1 MAARL
6 GSDGRPE
13 NLAQPLGKVDSA
25 PGSGWLA
32 EAALADVGTL
42 DILPMVPNPSG
53 IGFVTCR
60 MTLNG
65 AMAG

>member
-13 NLAQPLGKVDSA
+13 NLAQPVGKVESA

-32 EAALADVGTL
+32 EAALAPVGPSVV
-42 DILPMVPNPSG
+42 LPTVPSPSG
-53 IGFVTCR
+53 VGFVNCR

-65 AMAG
+65 AMAQ